1 MAKKVDWSKAPKLN
15 TKERGDFYKKNNLKM
30 DNTTKVTSDVPMGG
44 FTKPTAKKPKGQI
57 APKLNEIKPSSTYV
71 DRINVS
77 QAKKAS
83 DNNKI
88 DYYKDARDGMVA
100 TSRNIQQLGY
110 DRERITKEDKK
121 RDKALEGGADALKYD
136 TDKTTKAIKDFRDN
150 DAPGMYNKSKS
161 KVEQDYARNAI
172 HDFKSG
178 KKSEGNYEKKKELEV
193 ASGEGYFHS
202 GHKVNKHSKKNR
214 S

>member
-30 DNTTKVTSDVPMGG
+30 DNTTKVTGDVPMGG

-83 DNNKI
+83 DNNAI
-88 DYYKDARDGMVA
+88 DLYKDARDGMRK
-100 TSRNIQQLGY
+100 TRLKIQQQGY
-110 DRERITKEDKK
+110 DRERREVEDK
-121 RDKALEGGADALKYD
+121 DKAGMTLSQRNKYD

>member
-83 DNNKI
+83 DNNSI
-88 DYYKDARDGMVA
+88 DLYKDARDGMRK
-100 TSRNIQQLGY
+100 TRLKTQQQGY
-110 DRERITKEDKK
+110 DRERREVEDK
-121 RDKALEGGADALKYD
+121 DKEGMTLSQRNKYD

-193 ASGEGYFHS
+193 ASGEGYSHS